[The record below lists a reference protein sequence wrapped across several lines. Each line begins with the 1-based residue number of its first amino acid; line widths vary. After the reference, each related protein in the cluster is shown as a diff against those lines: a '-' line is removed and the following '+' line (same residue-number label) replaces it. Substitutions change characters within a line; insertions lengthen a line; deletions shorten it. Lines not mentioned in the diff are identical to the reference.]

1 MLIGIND
8 LMPALKRW
16 RCATIVRGKFDSMRD
31 NPMTKTVIVGG
42 GISGLATAFHL
53 QECGPREYT
62 LIEGA
67 PRWGGKITT
76 AREDGFAIE
85 GGPDSFITQ
94 KTAGTELCKR
104 LGLEDQLVG
113 SNSGKG
119 ATVYIWSGGRL
130 HAMPEGMMLMA
141 PTMVIPFLRSRLF
154 SWPGKL
160 RMGMEIFVPR
170 ARTDEDE
177 SLAGFVRRRLGEEA
191 LNKLAGPL
199 MGGIYAADPERL
211 SLKSTFP
218 IFLEMEKKY
227 GSLLRGMMRRAKRPE
242 KPEAGPRATHGAK
255 RPPMFMS
262 LRGGLQQLS
271 DALVAQLPGTNLRT
285 GCRALA
291 VSRYAERYRI
301 DLNDGS
307 SLLADD
313 VVFATP
319 SFVTADL
326 MEQLDP
332 ALAERLRAIRYVST
346 ATVSLGFRRSEIAH
360 PLQGSG
366 FIVPPSE
373 GRRITVCSW
382 SSAKF
387 QHRAPQDCVLL
398 RVFVGG
404 ALAEE
409 LAEQDEAA
417 LVQLAREELQVIM
430 GITVTPVLAKAYRW
444 PKANPQYDL
453 GHEERVTEI
462 EQTMS
467 RFPGLH
473 LAGAAYHGP
482 GIPDCIQSGRK
493 AAQAIA
499 ARQARAGNSCRSDAS
514 AVCIE
519 S

>member
-1 MLIGIND
+1 
-8 LMPALKRW
+8 
-16 RCATIVRGKFDSMRD
+16 
-31 NPMTKTVIVGG
+31 MTKTVIVGG
-42 GISGLATAFHL
+42 GISGLATAFSL
-53 QECGPREYT
+53 QGCDYT
-62 LIEGA
+62 LIESS

-76 AREDGFAIE
+76 AREAGFTIE

-94 KTAGTELCKR
+94 KTAGTELCKQ

-113 SNSGKG
+113 SNSGKSA
-119 ATVYIWSGGRL
+119 ATYIWSGGRL

-141 PTMVIPFLRSRLF
+141 PTMVLPFLRSRLF

-160 RMGMEIFVPR
+160 RMGMEVFVPR
-170 ARTDEDE
+170 ASGDEDE
-177 SLAGFVRRRLGEEA
+177 SLAGFVRRRLGAEA

-218 IFLEMEKKY
+218 IFLEMEKKH
-227 GSLLRGMMRRAKRPE
+227 GSLLRGMMKSARQRA
-242 KPEAGPRATHGAK
+242 AHGAK
-255 RPPMFMS
+255 RPPMFMT
-262 LRGGLQQLS
+262 LRGGLQQFS
-271 DALVAQLPGTNLRT
+271 DALAARLPETNLRT

-291 VSRYAERYRI
+291 VSRYANRYRI
-301 DLNDGS
+301 DLDDGS

-319 SFVTADL
+319 SFATADL
-326 MEQLDP
+326 VERLDP
-332 ALAERLRAIRYVST
+332 VLAQRLRAIQYVST

-366 FIVPPSE
+366 FIVPQSE
-373 GRRITVCSW
+373 GRRITACSW

-387 QHRAPQDCVLL
+387 QHRAPEDCVLL
-398 RVFVGG
+398 RVFIGG

-409 LAEQDEAA
+409 LAEQDEDA
-417 LVQLAREELQVIM
+417 LVRLAREELQVIL
-430 GITVTPVLAKAYRW
+430 GISATPVLARAYRW

-453 GHEERVTEI
+453 GHGERVAEI
-462 EQTMS
+462 EQML
-467 RFPGLH
+467 REFPGLH

-482 GIPDCIQSGRK
+482 GIPDCIQSGQK
-493 AAQAIA
+493 AAQAIVA
-499 ARQARAGNSCRSDAS
+499 KQARGESAGRSEPTPA
-514 AVCIE
+514 CIE